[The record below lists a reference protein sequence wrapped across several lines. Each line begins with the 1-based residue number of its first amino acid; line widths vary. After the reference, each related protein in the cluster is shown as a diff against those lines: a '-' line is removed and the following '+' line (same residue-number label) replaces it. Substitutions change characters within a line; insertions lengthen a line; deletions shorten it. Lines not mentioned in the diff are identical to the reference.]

1 MSNRK
6 HITIENHSYPVE
18 HPDQCPI
25 CHRYSEV
32 EFIKATE
39 TKLKKEV
46 NVVFRCGFSGCKSF
60 FIGYFGEK
68 NSGDLRALKPAVASV
83 TTFPDCVLEISPQFI
98 EIYLEAE
105 EAKSLGLHQVAG
117 PGYRKAFE
125 FLVKDYAKSLN
136 PSDLEQIEKMF
147 SGNVVKEYMSDPRIK
162 NVAQRALWLG
172 NDETHYLR
180 KWVSHDLD
188 DLINLIKLAVNW
200 IETEILSKKYEEEMP
215 KS

>member
-1 MSNRK
+1 
-6 HITIENHSYPVE
+6 
-18 HPDQCPI
+18 
-25 CHRYSEV
+25 
-32 EFIKATE
+32 
-39 TKLKKEV
+39 
-46 NVVFRCGFSGCKSF
+46 
-60 FIGYFGEK
+60 
-68 NSGDLRALKPAVASV
+68 
-83 TTFPDCVLEISPQFI
+83 
-98 EIYLEAE
+98 
-105 EAKSLGLHQVAG
+105 
-117 PGYRKAFE
+117 
-125 FLVKDYAKSLN
+125 
-136 PSDLEQIEKMF
+136 MF